1 MEKTKSTHFCG
12 EFQNGFFRIKEKSCV
27 DIAASYRK
35 TGVFTFLQTKNTHFY
50 GENKKYA
57 FLRRKQKVRI
67 FAEKTKSTHFCG
79 EKKYALSWR
88 KQKVRIF
95 VENFPNKNG
104 YFCLED
110 RISYDRKRKG
120 EKRCGNGQKRHF
132 IVRTKPTVQWF
143 TGFVCFT

>member
-1 MEKTKSTHFCG
+1 MRGYSSIIWKNWCF
-12 EFQNGFFRIKEKSCV
+12 
-27 DIAASYRK
+27 Y
-35 TGVFTFLQTKNTHFY
+35 VFA
-50 GENKKYA
+50 NKKYA
-57 FLRRKQKVRI
+57 FLR
-67 FAEKTKSTHFCG
+67 
-79 EKKYALSWR
+79 R